1 MRAHAD
7 VLNKFSRIDK
17 FPFSAMKAP
26 PLERGGYAK
35 IFSVKKLTVIENSD
49 ACTLFDCT

>member
-17 FPFSAMKAP
+17 FPFSAMEAP
-26 PLERGGYAK
+26 PPARGGYAK
-35 IFSVKKLTVIENSD
+35 IFSGKKVTVIENSD